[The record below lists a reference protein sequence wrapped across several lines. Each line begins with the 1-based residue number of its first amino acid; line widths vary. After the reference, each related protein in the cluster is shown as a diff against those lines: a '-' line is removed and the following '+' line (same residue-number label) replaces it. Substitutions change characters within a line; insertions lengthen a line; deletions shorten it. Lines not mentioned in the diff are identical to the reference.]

1 MYILNILST
10 MENDKRFED
19 FIFVSYYRQTGFT
32 KVNSYLVKRQEKRL
46 TIIYSQIDI
55 KNT

>member
-19 FIFVSYYRQTGFT
+19 FIFVNYYRQTGFSDCNWT
-32 KVNSYLVKRQEKRL
+32 RTQNHLVLK
-46 TIIYSQIDI
+46 
-55 KNT
+55 